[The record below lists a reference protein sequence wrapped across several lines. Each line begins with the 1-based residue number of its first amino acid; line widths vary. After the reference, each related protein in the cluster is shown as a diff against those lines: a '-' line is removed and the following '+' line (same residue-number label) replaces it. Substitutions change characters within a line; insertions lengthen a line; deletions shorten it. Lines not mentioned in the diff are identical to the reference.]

1 MKLLLTSN
9 GFIGTSLEKDF
20 LEMAGNKAG
29 LRVAI
34 IPTAGD
40 SIEWVPLKE
49 GDTSYDNFVPKLVG
63 ESNDGKG
70 EYYDYFKNKGY
81 DVIVVDLKEDQNLVK
96 EKLQDVDIIFVGGG
110 DVNYLVDWGKKSKLD
125 SYLKDI
131 LNNDVLYI
139 GLSAG
144 NGLLMPDI
152 GLTWW
157 EPTMKADH
165 TGFGIVDFD
174 IVVHQK
180 EDDELK
186 NTEKLIERKKYY
198 QTVINY
204 PWKTYLVKDGQAIKV
219 IGNKIE
225 HVGLGEKKA
234 I

>member
-9 GFIGTSLEKDF
+9 GFIGASFEKDF

-40 SIEWVPLKE
+40 PIEWVPLKE

-63 ESNDGKG
+63 ENNDGKG
-70 EYYDYFKNKGY
+70 EYYDYFKNKGF
-81 DVIVVDLKEDQNLVK
+81 DVIVVDLKDDQNLVK
-96 EKLQDVDIIFVGGG
+96 EKLQSVDIIFVGGG
-110 DVNYLVDWGKKSKLD
+110 DVNYLLDWGRKSKLD

-131 LNNDVLYI
+131 LNSNVLYI

-165 TGFGIVDFD
+165 AGFGIVDFD

-186 NTEKLIERKKYY
+186 NIEKLIERKKYY
-198 QTVINY
+198 QTVTKY

-219 IGNKIE
+219 VGDKVE
-225 HVGLGEKKA
+225 HVGPGEKKV

>member
-9 GFIGTSLEKDF
+9 GFINSPLEKDF
-20 LEMAGNKAG
+20 LEMTDGKTN

-40 SIEWVPLKE
+40 PIEWAPLKE
-49 GDTSYDNFVPKLVG
+49 GDTNYDNFVPKLIG
-63 ESNDGKG
+63 ESNDGRD
-70 EYYDYFKNKGY
+70 EYYDYFKSKGY
-81 DVIVVDLKEDQNLVK
+81 EVIVVDLKEDQGFVK
-96 EKLQDVDIIFVGGG
+96 EKLQSVDIIFVGGG
-110 DVNYLVDWGKKSKLD
+110 DVNYLLDWAKKSKLD
-125 SYLKDI
+125 TYLKDI

-174 IVVHQK
+174 IVVHQN
-180 EDDELK
+180 EDDQLK
-186 NTEKLIERKKYY
+186 NSNKLIERKKYY
-198 QTVINY
+198 QTITSY
-204 PWKTYLVKDGQAIKV
+204 PWTTYLVKDGQAIKV
-219 IGNKIE
+219 VGDKIE
-225 HVGLGEKKA
+225 HIGHGTKKF

>member
-9 GFIGTSLEKDF
+9 GFINYSLEKDF
-20 LEMAGNKAG
+20 LEMTEGKTNLK
-29 LRVAI
+29 VAV
-34 IPTAGD
+34 IPTTGD
-40 SIEWVPLKE
+40 PIEWVPPKE
-49 GDTSYDNFVPKLVG
+49 GDTNYDNFVPKLVG

-70 EYYDYFKNKGY
+70 EYYDYFKNKGF

-96 EKLQDVDIIFVGGG
+96 EKLQNVDIIFVGGG
-110 DVNYLVDWGKKSKLD
+110 DVNYLLDWGKKSKLD

-165 TGFGIVDFD
+165 AGFGIVDFD

-198 QTVINY
+198 QTITNY

-219 IGNKIE
+219 DGDKVEHIGEGTKVFI
-225 HVGLGEKKA
+225 
-234 I
+234 

>member
-9 GFIGTSLEKDF
+9 GFIGTSLENDF
-20 LEMAGNKAG
+20 LEMTDNRTG
-29 LRVAI
+29 LKVAI

-40 SIEWVPLKE
+40 PIEWGPLKE
-49 GDTSYDNFVPKLVG
+49 GDTNYDNFVPKLIG

-70 EYYDYFKNKGY
+70 EYCDYFKNKGY

-96 EKLQDVDIIFVGGG
+96 EKLQSVDIIFVGGG
-110 DVNYLVDWGKKSKLD
+110 DVNYLLDWGKKSKLD
-125 SYLKDI
+125 TYLKDI

-157 EPTMKADH
+157 EPIMKTDH

-198 QTVINY
+198 QTITNY
-204 PWKTYLVKDGQAIKV
+204 PWVTYLVKDGQAIKV

-225 HVGLGEKKA
+225 HIGTGTKKF

>member
-1 MKLLLTSN
+1 
-9 GFIGTSLEKDF
+9 
-20 LEMAGNKAG
+20 MADNKVG

-40 SIEWVPLKE
+40 PIEWVPLKE

-70 EYYDYFKNKGY
+70 EYYDYFKNKGF
-81 DVIVVDLKEDQNLVK
+81 DVIVVDLKEDKNLVK
-96 EKLQDVDIIFVGGG
+96 EKLQSVDIIFVGGG

-125 SYLKDI
+125 NYLKDI
-131 LNNDVLYI
+131 LNNNVLYI
-139 GLSAG
+139 GQSAG

-198 QTVINY
+198 QTVTNY

-219 IGNKIE
+219 GGDNKIE
-225 HVGLGEKKA
+225 HVGEGVKKS

>member
-20 LEMAGNKAG
+20 LEMAGNKTG

-40 SIEWVPLKE
+40 PIEWVPLKE
-49 GDTSYDNFVPKLVG
+49 GDTSYDNFVPKLIG
-63 ESNDGKG
+63 KSSDGKG
-70 EYYDYFKNKGY
+70 EYYDYFKSKGY
-81 DVIVVDLKEDQNLVK
+81 EVTIVDLKEDQNLIK
-96 EKLQDVDIIFVGGG
+96 ERLQNVNIIFVGGG
-110 DVNYLVDWGKKSKLD
+110 DVNYLLDWAKKSVLD
-125 SYLKDI
+125 TYLKEI
-131 LNNDVLYI
+131 LSNDVLYI
-139 GLSAG
+139 GLSTG

-165 TGFGIVDFD
+165 AGFGIVDFD

-180 EDDELK
+180 EDDQSK
-186 NTEKLIERKKYY
+186 NTIKLIERKKYY
-198 QTVINY
+198 QTVTKY
-204 PWKTYLVKDGQAIKV
+204 PWITYLVKDGQAIKV
-219 IGNKIE
+219 IGDSIE
-225 HVGLGEKKA
+225 HVGEGEKNS

>member
-9 GFIGTSLEKDF
+9 GFIGTSFEEDVLK
-20 LEMAGNKAG
+20 MAGNKSG

-40 SIEWVPLKE
+40 PIEWVPLKE

-63 ESNDGKG
+63 ESSDGKG
-70 EYYDYFKNKGY
+70 EYYDYFKNKGF
-81 DVIVVDLKEDQNLVK
+81 DVIVVDLKESQNFVK
-96 EKLQDVDIIFVGGG
+96 EELQSVDIIFVGGG
-110 DVNYLVDWGKKSKLD
+110 DVNYLVDLGKKSKLD

-180 EDDELK
+180 EDDEQK

-198 QTVINY
+198 QTVTNY

-219 IGNKIE
+219 MGDEVE
-225 HVGLGEKKA
+225 HIGLGEKKV